1 MAPSEASGYFSWT
14 QRVSFAGG
22 FSRTIANFYI
32 RICHRVRCGFS
43 TSDQGVLI
51 ADYHYNPVAAAI
63 LDLGLLSL
71 PSAASRLPLTWGRR
85 LRVIYVVLDNNCTQ
99 VLVSVEAASRLGA
112 TAMSQAGTVVV

>member
-51 ADYHYNPVAAAI
+51 ADYHYNP
-63 LDLGLLSL
+63 GE
-71 PSAASRLPLTWGRR
+71 LTRQTHCIR
-85 LRVIYVVLDNNCTQ
+85 CAEIP
-99 VLVSVEAASRLGA
+99 
-112 TAMSQAGTVVV
+112 